1 VVEYVNV
8 GPVELHEVEIDWSPD
23 DKEDVGPDMVEDVIE
38 EDEFEFDVEFDT
50 PVQLALLP
58 V

>member
-1 VVEYVNV
+1 M

-23 DKEDVGPDMVEDVIE
+23 DEEDVGPDVVEDVIE
-38 EDEFEFDVEFDT
+38 DDEFEFDVEFDT